1 MIIGLGIDIVEI
13 SRIRKAL
20 SRSGNRFLSR
30 VLNPEEKAAMPSLET
45 RQGKDF
51 SAAEIAY
58 VAGRFAAKEALS
70 KALGTGFSQG
80 VLFTDFMV
88 LPLPSGAPSAL
99 LKGAALRIL
108 EEKGGAVVHVSLSH
122 GRETVAA
129 VAVLEKL

>member
-1 MIIGLGIDIVEI
+1 MIIGLGIDVVEI

-20 SRSGNRFLSR
+20 SRCGQRFLSR
-30 VLNPEEKAAMPSLET
+30 ILTPEEITAMPSPEV
-45 RQGKDF
+45 RSSEDF

-80 VLFTDFMV
+80 VTFTDFMI
-88 LPLPSGAPSAL
+88 LPLPSGAPSAS
-99 LKGAALRIL
+99 LRGTASRLL
-108 EEKGGAVVHVSLSH
+108 EERGGALVHISLSH

-129 VAVLEKL
+129 VAVFEKI